1 MDLAGVLQGV
11 YVNIRLLV
19 RFHDGCANDLTLNQ
33 ITTVTV
39 EKRLVTKEAKVP
51 TIYVIPENNIDF

>member
-1 MDLAGVLQGV
+1 MELAGVLQGV

-19 RFHDGCANDLTLNQ
+19 RFYDGCEKDLALNQ

>member
-1 MDLAGVLQGV
+1 MVEYV
-11 YVNIRLLV
+11 YGNREFLV
-19 RFHDGCANDLTLNQ
+19 RFQDGCDNYLTLNQ

>member
-1 MDLAGVLQGV
+1 MELAGVLQGV

-19 RFHDGCANDLTLNQ
+19 RFYDGCEKDLTLNQ